1 MLRWPDL
8 SVDRE
13 SYTTRGDV
21 TVGPRSIGEG
31 LSFPALDLFVHGWDL
46 ARSTGGVVVI
56 PSEAIEFARAIFEPI
71 PEGQIRNP
79 RIFGDAV
86 APAPDSSQS
95 DAFIAWTGR
104 DPRWA
109 PPTSG

>member
-1 MLRWPDL
+1 LTL
-8 SVDRE
+8 VVDSPVGR
-13 SYTTRGDV
+13 R
-21 TVGPRSIGEG
+21 TVGDG

-46 ARSTGGVVVI
+46 ARSTGGDVVI
-56 PSEAIEFARAIFEPI
+56 PAEAIEFARAIFEPI
-71 PEGQIRNP
+71 PEEQIRSA

-86 APAPDSSQS
+86 APAPGSSQS